1 MNRYIVFIFL
11 LGFSAPMI
19 SEFEL
24 LPVSDGWLVGG
35 TLALTFMA
43 FVGMLLSMPRHRYR
57 HLKGTGI
64 EGTARAMSWPE
75 TDGTAANVIGL
86 ATLRVSL
93 PGREPYL
100 VKQTLQI
107 EETKRA
113 AFTTQ
118 PLPVWVDPKD
128 PECVFIDWDRVPTVD
143 DMVRQSHEAMLRE
156 ER

>member
-1 MNRYIVFIFL
+1 
-11 LGFSAPMI
+11 P
-19 SEFEL
+19 
-24 LPVSDGWLVGG
+24 
-35 TLALTFMA
+35 
-43 FVGMLLSMPRHRYR
+43 PRHRYR